1 MSTTLDEQIKQ
12 LKQAIAE
19 IEAQRSILGDAA
31 VDASLAPFHQKFAE
45 LEAQTEP
52 IKETQSEIPTRQ
64 RKLVT
69 LLYIDMVGSTA
80 MTQHLDPEDT
90 LEIMDNALPRL
101 AAPVETHGGHVTRY
115 TGDGFKAVF
124 CDPIVREND
133 PEQATRAGLEI
144 LDIYQALSQELE
156 SEWGIGDF
164 QVRVGID
171 TGLAALGGQVEAAR

>member
-69 LLYIDMVGSTA
+69 LLYIDVVGSTA
-80 MTQHLDPEDT
+80 MTQHLDPEHT
-90 LEIMDNALPRL
+90 LEILGDTLPRKVGMSPETL
-101 AAPVETHGGHVTRY
+101 AMASKLSLAIGWMPG
-115 TGDGFKAVF
+115 
-124 CDPIVREND
+124 CPI
-133 PEQATRAGLEI
+133 
-144 LDIYQALSQELE
+144 
-156 SEWGIGDF
+156 
-164 QVRVGID
+164 
-171 TGLAALGGQVEAAR
+171 AAQMRSG